1 MSSSDEVAAELTLV
15 LVGDTNSMKTGSQ
28 NILFDHDKQANVEQ
42 ISEGLYDLCGRH
54 ISVINLLG
62 HQNSETCQLNK
73 GVHAFI
79 LLVSNSHHESSYRA
93 GRQWLEKAFGEESL
107 PYLLTVVTHES
118 DEQCKSALTNLKGD
132 DSFNDKR
139 YHTCKKGMTDQR
151 EMVTLLEKVDVMV
164 QENNPSCYTRPKC
177 EGAHEEDK
185 IKSSEFQGNQQGG
198 DPLVLLDLW
207 DSKIKMSSSDEVAA
221 ELTLVLVGD
230 TNSMKT
236 GSQNILFDHDME
248 QISEGLYDLCGRHIS
263 VINLLGHQNSETCQ
277 LNKGVYAFILL
288 VSNSHHESS
297 YRAGRQWLEKAFG
310 EESLPYLL
318 TVVTHESDEQCKS
331 ALTNLKRDDSFND
344 KRYHTCKK
352 GMTDET
358 EILALLEKVDVM
370 VQENNPSCYT
380 RPKCEGAHEE
390 DKIKSSEYQGNQQ
403 GGDPLVL
410 LDLWDSKI
418 KMSSSDEVAA
428 ELTLV
433 LVGDTNSMKT
443 GSQNIL
449 FDHDMEQISEGL
461 YDLCGRHISVINL
474 LGHQNSETCQLNK
487 GVHAFI
493 LLVSNSHHESSYR
506 AGRQWLEKA
515 FGEESLPYL
524 LTVVTHESDEQCK
537 SALTNLKRDDSFN
550 DKRYHTCKNGMPD
563 ETEILALLEKVDV
576 MVQENNPSCYTRPKC
591 EGAHEE
597 DKIKSSEFQGNQQD
611 SLHPAMDETRR
622 KQLLKSPDESTMKT
636 PEAEFSSLLGRLCLQ
651 DKYRQKLTPAD
662 FLKIRPPLKQE
673 PGTCEKDVV
682 LMFSQKLMLLDYT
695 ARYIPI
701 TQDDPDPGQSD
712 LVPQSSTV
720 EAEKDVF
727 AAFLCV
733 PDSSE
738 SKQQSVH
745 PMDIQMALFH
755 CSDSFLKQNL
765 ITKLSQCQYALPLLV
780 PDPVTMDIQCPLW
793 TFRQIKKTWKTTGN
807 QDNSNTVTLKTVPI
821 CNAKTPMVSFF
832 RLGSLSLSK
841 SQLINNL
848 ISSRHNTFYH
858 RDCQGSTKT
867 RHLMEGVAEIAW
879 YCPAGKSNDA
889 FTDCTAFCNLHG
901 DARLLEKQH
910 SILSE
915 KSSVTV
921 VLISARS
928 ESDRKFIEDLMKSTK
943 PLILLI
949 VEEKSNTVQFTKGK
963 YSIGLKDRGQSNV
976 SEELKRIIQN
986 ILAGP
991 HDSFQLES
999 MATVSGIRLDEE
1011 DEACQKGKAAAE
1023 KVMDLI
1029 KGHDVSAIKEKFLT
1043 CQGETWQKWCDT
1055 NKKQYRLKDQAEM
1068 DKSQKQQELKEIRK
1082 KQCRNFCEL
1091 VNVFV
1096 EGISSLTPSEK
1107 EYFLKWIQLFIDDLT
1122 TENVSSILQNY
1133 DGTWSEVLML
1143 KEKTEQSD
1151 QLRAKQQELE
1161 QISEKLHK
1169 ATFGLEHIYRE
1180 MGQIYEAHASL
1191 QKQPLTGQTDWSQ
1204 YPELAAELMISGH
1217 PIELMDGDA
1226 GHVPITWIPRLL
1238 EEVIQKLGDKRVF
1251 VLSVLG
1257 IQSSGKSTM
1266 LNAMFGLQFAV
1277 SAGRCTKGAFM
1288 QLLKV
1293 SDEMRDLLKFD
1304 YVLVVDTEGLRALEL
1319 AGHSTLHRDNELATF
1334 VVGLGNM
1341 TLINVFGENPSEMQD
1356 VLEIVI
1362 QAFMRMKVVKLSPSC
1377 VFVHQNV
1384 ADVAAAEKNMEGRR
1398 RLQEK
1403 LDKMVQLAAEEEVY
1417 DAQSFSRVISFN
1429 VQEDVKYFAQL
1440 WEGSPPMAP
1449 PNPGYSE
1456 SIQDLKNFI
1465 ISRASQSTGITLSQF
1480 KSKVQD
1486 LWNALLNENFVFSF
1500 KNTYE
1505 ISVYRKLEVAYGNW
1519 TWTLRNK
1526 MLDVENQL
1534 YVKIENGTVD
1544 KISDHDLHNQ
1554 LNEAWEKITKSMTD
1568 YFDKDGD
1575 SEVLAQWRSRFGT
1588 KIKEFLDGMVEQVA
1602 KKLNAVIQQKEACK
1616 KLDERKTELEKNL
1629 LQKSKELAVKLKDKN
1644 KKKLQKHFNSLW
1656 TEWISELT
1664 AHIKPIANIN
1674 IADDV
1679 TVVLMELGFEWKMIH
1694 QKKTSGSYKQI
1705 PEAGNYSCY
1714 VTRKHNNQDK
1724 RQVTKFVQKSYEWV
1738 KQCISGGLSNEEQKL
1753 IRDLISAVEEEALT
1767 TIQAKQV
1774 AITGYNITYLHE
1786 VGKNVIKAVEAFHS
1800 GKKFTLN
1807 KEFSIELVLY
1817 VCDRLKS
1824 WLEDSHKKF
1833 KHNNDVYIYAESKKP
1848 QFFKAFKAFC
1858 KDSSSSVVFGGLICD
1873 QLKGST
1879 IEASCID
1886 SATNLADE
1894 MICNHPV
1901 FNGNRRNLE
1910 KHMMKLLAEDEDFD
1924 GFMTYIHTPK
1934 KYMKTFI
1941 GKEVEKYI
1949 KVKRDKVQNILR
1961 RNVEN
1966 ITKLLIKALHDATK
1980 AVKAQRGNIEMWVKE
1995 FSRLTEHKVK
2005 LSISCE
2011 GFSDID
2017 NFDFL
2022 EEQIKKGLE
2031 SNKEMMGD
2039 LSPDDIKKYRLQP
2052 DQILIDQLCNC
2063 CWVTCPFCSAVCTN
2077 TVKDHS
2083 PDKHSAPFHRPNGVN
2098 GRRFRGTNNFVVE
2111 SCTTLVASDRAFY
2124 PHHDSDVTIPYKQYQ
2139 TAGEECA
2146 SWEITSDGSLLPFW
2160 KWFNY
2165 RFQKE
2170 LENHYDLRFTGEGEI
2185 PNNWGEIKKE
2195 DAIKSLDEL

>member
-118 DEQCKSALTNLKGD
+118 DEQCKSALTNLKRD

-151 EMVTLLEKVDVMV
+151 EM
-164 QENNPSCYTRPKC
+164 
-177 EGAHEEDK
+177 
-185 IKSSEFQGNQQGG
+185 
-198 DPLVLLDLW
+198 
-207 DSKIKMSSSDEVAA
+207 
-221 ELTLVLVGD
+221 
-230 TNSMKT
+230 
-236 GSQNILFDHDME
+236 
-248 QISEGLYDLCGRHIS
+248 
-263 VINLLGHQNSETCQ
+263 
-277 LNKGVYAFILL
+277 
-288 VSNSHHESS
+288 
-297 YRAGRQWLEKAFG
+297 
-310 EESLPYLL
+310 
-318 TVVTHESDEQCKS
+318 
-331 ALTNLKRDDSFND
+331 
-344 KRYHTCKK
+344 
-352 GMTDET
+352 
-358 EILALLEKVDVM
+358 
-370 VQENNPSCYT
+370 
-380 RPKCEGAHEE
+380 
-390 DKIKSSEYQGNQQ
+390 
-403 GGDPLVL
+403 
-410 LDLWDSKI
+410 
-418 KMSSSDEVAA
+418 
-428 ELTLV
+428 
-433 LVGDTNSMKT
+433 
-443 GSQNIL
+443 
-449 FDHDMEQISEGL
+449 
-461 YDLCGRHISVINL
+461 
-474 LGHQNSETCQLNK
+474 
-487 GVHAFI
+487 
-493 LLVSNSHHESSYR
+493 
-506 AGRQWLEKA
+506 
-515 FGEESLPYL
+515 
-524 LTVVTHESDEQCK
+524 
-537 SALTNLKRDDSFN
+537 
-550 DKRYHTCKNGMPD
+550 
-563 ETEILALLEKVDV
+563 LALLEKVDV

-622 KQLLKSPDESTMKT
+622 KLPKSSDESTMKT

-901 DARLLEKQH
+901 DARLLEKQR

-949 VEEKSNTVQFTKGK
+949 VEEKSNTVQFSEGK

-1029 KGHDVSAIKEKFLT
+1029 KGRDVSAIKEKFLT
-1043 CQGETWQKWCDT
+1043 CQGEMWQKWCDT

-1068 DKSQKQQELKEIRK
+1068 DKSQKQQKLKEIREI
-1082 KQCRNFCEL
+1082 QCRNFCGEL

-1107 EYFLKWIQLFIDDLT
+1107 EYFLKWTQLLIDDLT

-1277 SAGRCTKGAFM
+1277 SVGRCTKGAFM

-1319 AGHSTLHRDNELATF
+1319 AGDSTLHRDNELATF

-1356 VLEIVI
+1356 VLQIVV

-1384 ADVAAAEKNMEGRR
+1384 ADVAAAEKSMEGRR

-1505 ISVYRKLEVAYGNW
+1505 ISVYRRLEVAYGNW

-1526 MLDVENQL
+1526 MLAVENQL

-1544 KISDHDLHNQ
+1544 KISHPDLHNQ
-1554 LNEAWEKITKSMTD
+1554 LNEAWEKITKSLTD

-1575 SEVLAQWRSRFGT
+1575 SEVLAQWRSRFET

-1629 LQKSKELAVKLKDKN
+1629 LQKSKELALTLKDKDEEE
-1644 KKKLQKHFNSLW
+1644 LQKHFNSLW

-1674 IADDV
+1674 IAEDV
-1679 TVVLMELGFEWKMIH
+1679 TVVLMELGFEWQMIN
-1694 QKKTSGSYKQI
+1694 QKKTNGRYKEI

-1714 VTRKHNNQDK
+1714 VTRKHNNQDEDQLNYVQQGYK
-1724 RQVTKFVQKSYEWV
+1724 RA
-1738 KQCISGGLSNEEQKL
+1738 KQFFMRGGLSNEEQKL

-1774 AITGYNITYLHE
+1774 AITGYNTTYLHE

-1807 KEFSIELVLY
+1807 KEFSIKLVLY

-1833 KHNNDVYIYAESKKP
+1833 KHSNDVYIYAESKKP

-1894 MICNHPV
+1894 MRCNHPV
-1901 FNGNRRNLE
+1901 FNGNRTNLE

-1934 KYMKTFI
+1934 KYMETFI

-1949 KVKRDKVQNILR
+1949 KDNRDKVQNILR

-1980 AVKAQRGNIEMWVKE
+1980 AVKTQRGNIEMWVKE

-2022 EEQIKKGLE
+2022 EEQIETGLT

-2039 LSPDDIKKYRLQP
+2039 LSPDEIKKYRLQP

-2098 GRRFRGTNNFVVE
+2098 GRSFRGTTIFVVE
-2111 SCTTLVASDRAFY
+2111 SCTTLVASDQSFY
-2124 PHHDSDVTIPYKQYQ
+2124 PHHDSDVTIPFKQYQ

-2160 KWFNY
+2160 KWFTY

-2170 LENHYDLRFTGEGEI
+2170 LEKHYDLRFTGDGEI

>member
-1 MSSSDEVAAELTLV
+1 
-15 LVGDTNSMKTGSQ
+15 MKT
-28 NILFDHDKQANVEQ
+28 
-42 ISEGLYDLCGRH
+42 R
-54 ISVINLLG
+54 
-62 HQNSETCQLNK
+62 
-73 GVHAFI
+73 
-79 LLVSNSHHESSYRA
+79 
-93 GRQWLEKAFGEESL
+93 
-107 PYLLTVVTHES
+107 
-118 DEQCKSALTNLKGD
+118 
-132 DSFNDKR
+132 
-139 YHTCKKGMTDQR
+139 
-151 EMVTLLEKVDVMV
+151 
-164 QENNPSCYTRPKC
+164 
-177 EGAHEEDK
+177 
-185 IKSSEFQGNQQGG
+185 
-198 DPLVLLDLW
+198 
-207 DSKIKMSSSDEVAA
+207 
-221 ELTLVLVGD
+221 
-230 TNSMKT
+230 
-236 GSQNILFDHDME
+236 
-248 QISEGLYDLCGRHIS
+248 
-263 VINLLGHQNSETCQ
+263 
-277 LNKGVYAFILL
+277 
-288 VSNSHHESS
+288 
-297 YRAGRQWLEKAFG
+297 
-310 EESLPYLL
+310 
-318 TVVTHESDEQCKS
+318 
-331 ALTNLKRDDSFND
+331 
-344 KRYHTCKK
+344 
-352 GMTDET
+352 
-358 EILALLEKVDVM
+358 
-370 VQENNPSCYT
+370 
-380 RPKCEGAHEE
+380 
-390 DKIKSSEYQGNQQ
+390 
-403 GGDPLVL
+403 
-410 LDLWDSKI
+410 
-418 KMSSSDEVAA
+418 
-428 ELTLV
+428 
-433 LVGDTNSMKT
+433 
-443 GSQNIL
+443 
-449 FDHDMEQISEGL
+449 
-461 YDLCGRHISVINL
+461 
-474 LGHQNSETCQLNK
+474 
-487 GVHAFI
+487 
-493 LLVSNSHHESSYR
+493 
-506 AGRQWLEKA
+506 
-515 FGEESLPYL
+515 
-524 LTVVTHESDEQCK
+524 
-537 SALTNLKRDDSFN
+537 
-550 DKRYHTCKNGMPD
+550 
-563 ETEILALLEKVDV
+563 
-576 MVQENNPSCYTRPKC
+576 
-591 EGAHEE
+591 
-597 DKIKSSEFQGNQQD
+597 
-611 SLHPAMDETRR
+611 
-622 KQLLKSPDESTMKT
+622 
-636 PEAEFSSLLGRLCLQ
+636 EAEFSSLLGRLCLQ
-651 DKYRQKLTPAD
+651 EKYRQKLTPAD

-673 PGTCEKDVV
+673 PDTCEKDVV

-701 TQDDPDPGQSD
+701 KQDDPGQSD
-712 LVPQSSTV
+712 LVPQPSTV

-727 AAFLCV
+727 AAFLCM
-733 PDSSE
+733 PESSE

-780 PDPVTMDIQCPLW
+780 PDPVTMHIECPLW

-807 QDNSNTVTLKTVPI
+807 QDDSNTVTLKTVPI

-901 DARLLEKQH
+901 DARLLEMQRR
-910 SILSE
+910 ILSE

-928 ESDRKFIEDLMKSTK
+928 ESDRNVIEDLMKSTK

-963 YSIGLKDRGQSNV
+963 YAIGLKDRGQSNA

-1011 DEACQKGKAAAE
+1011 EEACQKGKAAAR

-1029 KGHDVSAIKEKFLT
+1029 EGHDVSAIKEKFLN
-1043 CQGETWQKWCDT
+1043 CQGEMWKKWCDIS
-1055 NKKQYRLKDQAEM
+1055 KKQYRLKDQAEM
-1068 DKSQKQQELKEIRK
+1068 DKSQKQRELKEIREI
-1082 KQCRNFCEL
+1082 QCRNSCGEL

-1096 EGISSLTPSEK
+1096 EGISSLMPSEK
-1107 EYFLKWIQLFIDDLT
+1107 DYFLNWTQLLIDAFT
-1122 TENVSSILQNY
+1122 TENVSSILQSY

-1143 KEKTEQSD
+1143 KEKTDQSD
-1151 QLRAKQQELE
+1151 QLRAKQQELK

-1169 ATFGLEHIYRE
+1169 ATFSLEYIYRE

-1191 QKQPLTGQTDWSQ
+1191 QKQPLTGQADWSQ
-1204 YPELAAELMISGH
+1204 YPKLAAELMISGH

-1226 GHVPITWIPRLL
+1226 GHVPITWISRLL

-1277 SAGRCTKGAFM
+1277 SVGRCTKGAFM

-1319 AGHSTLHRDNELATF
+1319 AGDSTLHRDNELATF

-1341 TLINVFGENPSEMQD
+1341 TLINVFGENLSEMQD
-1356 VLEIVI
+1356 VLQIVV
-1362 QAFMRMKVVKLSPSC
+1362 QAFMRMKLIKLSPSC

-1384 ADVAAAEKNMEGRR
+1384 ADVAAAEKSMEGRQS
-1398 RLQEK
+1398 LQEK
-1403 LDKMVQLAAEEEVY
+1403 LDKMVQLAAEEEAY

-1465 ISRASQSTGITLSQF
+1465 ISKASQSTGITLSQF
-1480 KSKVQD
+1480 KSKVRD
-1486 LWNALLNENFVFSF
+1486 LWNALLKENFVFSF

-1526 MLDVENQL
+1526 MLAVENQL

-1544 KISDHDLHNQ
+1544 KISHPDLHNQ
-1554 LNEAWEKITKSMTD
+1554 LNEACGKITKSLTD

-1575 SEVLAQWRSRFGT
+1575 SEILAQWRSRFET
-1588 KIKEFLDGMVEQVA
+1588 KIKEFLDGIVEQVA

-1629 LQKSKELAVKLKDKN
+1629 LQKSKELAVKLKDKDEEE
-1644 KKKLQKHFNSLW
+1644 LQKHFSSLW
-1656 TEWISELT
+1656 AEWFSELT
-1664 AHIKPIANIN
+1664 AHTKPIASIN
-1674 IADDV
+1674 IAGDV
-1679 TVVLMELGFEWKMIH
+1679 TVVLMELGFEWPMID
-1694 QKKTSGSYKQI
+1694 QTKTSGSYKEI

-1714 VTRKHNNQDK
+1714 VTRKHKNQDEG
-1724 RQVTKFVQKSYEWV
+1724 QVKTYVQKGCEWFE
-1738 KQCISGGLSNEEQKL
+1738 QLIRGGLSYEEQTL
-1753 IRDLISAVEEEALT
+1753 IRDLINAVEEEALT
-1767 TIQAKQV
+1767 TIQDKPV
-1774 AITGYNITYLHE
+1774 AIKGYNIAYLHE
-1786 VGKNVIKAVEAFHS
+1786 VGKNVIKAVQAFLS
-1800 GKKFTLN
+1800 GKKYTLK
-1807 KEFSIELVLY
+1807 KEFSIKLVLY

-1824 WLEDSHKKF
+1824 WLEDSHTKF
-1833 KHNNDVYIYAESKKP
+1833 KHSNDVYIYAESKKP
-1848 QFFKAFKAFC
+1848 QFLKAFKAFC

-1894 MICNHPV
+1894 MRCNHPV
-1901 FNGNRRNLE
+1901 FNGNRTNLE
-1910 KHMMKLLAEDEDFD
+1910 KHMMKLLAENEDFD
-1924 GFMTYIHTPK
+1924 GFMNYIRKPK
-1934 KYMKTFI
+1934 KYMETFI
-1941 GKEVEKYI
+1941 EEEVEKYI
-1949 KVKRDKVQNILR
+1949 KDNSDKVQNILK

-1966 ITKLLIKALHDATK
+1966 ITELLINALRDATK
-1980 AVKAQRGNIEMWVKE
+1980 AVKTQRGNIEMWVKE

-2005 LSISCE
+2005 LSISCD

-2022 EEQIKKGLE
+2022 KEQIETGLT
-2031 SNKEMMGD
+2031 SNEEMMGD
-2039 LSPDDIKKYRLQP
+2039 LSPDEIKKYRLQP

-2083 PDKHSAPFHRPNGVN
+2083 PDKHSVPFHRPNGVK
-2098 GRRFRGTNNFVVE
+2098 GRRFRGTNIFVVE
-2111 SCTTLVASDRAFY
+2111 CCTTLVVTDRLFY
-2124 PHHDSDVTIPYKQYQ
+2124 LHCDPDMTIPYKQYR
-2139 TAGEECA
+2139 TAGERYA

-2160 KWFNY
+2160 KWFNC

-2170 LENHYDLRFTGEGEI
+2170 LEKHFNLRFTGKGEI
-2185 PNNWGEIKKE
+2185 PSDWGEIKKE
-2195 DAIKSLDEL
+2195 DAIKSLDEM